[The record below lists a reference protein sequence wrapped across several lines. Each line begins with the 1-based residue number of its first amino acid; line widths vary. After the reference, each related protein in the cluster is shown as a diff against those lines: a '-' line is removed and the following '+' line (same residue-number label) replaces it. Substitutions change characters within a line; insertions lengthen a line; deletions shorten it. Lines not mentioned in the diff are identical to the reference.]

1 MLDLFK
7 NTQNSPFPWFNVVPI
22 LENLCQGVVTRN
34 KQANLQLTLNK
45 NLKNFEEDFLKTQ
58 KQIFENVAYR

>member
-7 NTQNSPFPWFNVVPI
+7 NTQNSPFPWFSVVPI

-34 KQANLQLTLNK
+34 KQANLQSTLNK
-45 NLKNFEEDFLKTQ
+45 NLKNFEEDFLKAQ